1 MSGIFYVDDFSD
13 LLWQP
18 PVHALAMSRSA
29 SEWELLEEFFAHAS
43 APARENNSP
52 FVVQSPTSRKPLNSD
67 DGVVE
72 IENPEIPA
80 PTPLPLA
87 PLSRDRPPRPS
98 HRAILSQVDA
108 EDYPAFLK
116 SQLDLTY
123 AAAAKSRV
131 YLHILHTHLCTCTF
145 FVDKYV

>member
-1 MSGIFYVDDFSD
+1 
-13 LLWQP
+13 
-18 PVHALAMSRSA
+18 MSRSA

-43 APARENNSP
+43 ASAREISSP

-87 PLSRDRPPRPS
+87 PLSRDRPPQPS
-98 HRAILSQVDA
+98 HRAILSQFDA
-108 EDYPAFLK
+108 EDYRAFLK
-116 SQLDLTY
+116 SQLDLTC